1 MSKENN
7 GTFTASIVR
16 GACEK
21 IYDGGIDAK
30 AWANWKTWAGVPK
43 GRSTKYT
50 AVEFC
55 LLIGV
60 ATLRSK
66 NQYGELSQKAVKR
79 IAYSDETI
87 QMVDALKLHVANE
100 GWALGWDI
108 RSALAVK
115 GYEVSGAMLRK
126 MMPSMRP
133 NQWYQVDAVIGKI
146 QDSTIQD
153 YGMAA

>member
-1 MSKENN
+1 M
-7 GTFTASIVR
+7 FTASIVR

-21 IYDGGIDAK
+21 IYDGKIDAG
-30 AWANWKTWAGVPK
+30 AWANWKTWAGVVK

-66 NQYGELSQKAVKR
+66 NQYGELSQKAVRK

-87 QMVDALKLHVANE
+87 QMVDALAAHVKSE

-115 GYEVSGAMLRK
+115 GYEVSGSMLKK
-126 MMPSMRP
+126 MMPSIRP
-133 NQWYQVDAVIGKI
+133 NQWYQVDSVIKTL
-146 QDSTIQD
+146 QDFSMQD
-153 YGMAA
+153 YGMAG

>member
-1 MSKENN
+1 M
-7 GTFTASIVR
+7 FTASIVR

-21 IYDGGIDAK
+21 IYDGKIDAG

-66 NQYGELSQKAVKR
+66 DQYGELSQKAVRK

-87 QMVDALKLHVANE
+87 QMVDALNAHVKNE

-108 RSALAVK
+108 RSAPVVNILFK
-115 GYEVSGAMLRK
+115 TRYFT
-126 MMPSMRP
+126 P
-133 NQWYQVDAVIGKI
+133 D
-146 QDSTIQD
+146 
-153 YGMAA
+153 

>member
-1 MSKENN
+1 MDVFD
-7 GTFTASIVR
+7 GALVR
-16 GACEK
+16 NACEN
-21 IYDGGIDAK
+21 IY
-30 AWANWKTWAGVPK
+30 
-43 GRSTKYT
+43 GRSISPDAWGRWKQWTGIKGQARRYT

-55 LLIGV
+55 LMVGV
-60 ATLRSK
+60 ATLRSQ
-66 NQYGELSQKAVKR
+66 NQYGELNQKDIKA
-79 IAYSDETI
+79 IAYSDATI
-87 QMVDALKLHVANE
+87 QMVDALKAHVANE

>member
-1 MSKENN
+1 M
-7 GTFTASIVR
+7 FAASIVR

-21 IYDGGIDAK
+21 IYDGKIDAG
-30 AWANWKTWAGVPK
+30 AWANWKIWAGVPK
-43 GRSTKYT
+43 GRSTQYT

-66 NQYGELSQKAVKR
+66 NQYGELSQKAVRK

-87 QMVDALKLHVANE
+87 QMVDALAAHVKSE

-108 RSALAVK
+108 RSALAVR
-115 GYEVSGAMLRK
+115 GYEVSGAMLKK
-126 MMPSMRP
+126 MMPSIRP
-133 NQWYQVDAVIGKI
+133 NQWYQVDSVIKTL
-146 QDSTIQD
+146 QDFSMQD
-153 YGMAA
+153 YGMAG

>member
-1 MSKENN
+1 M
-7 GTFTASIVR
+7 FTASIVR

-21 IYDGGIDAK
+21 IYDGKIDSG
-30 AWANWKTWAGVPK
+30 AWANWKNWAGVVK

-66 NQYGELSQKAVKR
+66 NQYGELSQKAVRK

-87 QMVDALKLHVANE
+87 QMVDALAAHVKSE
-100 GWALGWDI
+100 GWALGWDV

-115 GYEVSGAMLRK
+115 GYEVSGSMLKK
-126 MMPSMRP
+126 MMPSIRP
-133 NQWYQVDAVIGKI
+133 NQWYQVDSVIKTL
-146 QDSTIQD
+146 QDFSMQD
-153 YGMAA
+153 YGMAG

>member
-1 MSKENN
+1 M
-7 GTFTASIVR
+7 FTASIVR

-21 IYDGGIDAK
+21 IYNGKIDAG

-66 NQYGELSQKAVKR
+66 NQYGELSQKAVRK

-87 QMVDALKLHVANE
+87 QMVTALTAHIKAE

-108 RSALAVK
+108 RSALALR
-115 GYEVSGAMLRK
+115 GYEVSGAVLRRL
-126 MMPSMRP
+126 MPKMRP
-133 NQWYQVDAVIGKI
+133 NQWYHVDAVIGAL
-146 QDSTIQD
+146 DD
-153 YGMAA
+153 CEMAS